1 MRRDGRS
8 HGLVIVV
15 SLVLQLR
22 HYPDLR
28 HLSVTSFR
36 REEIQKEENE
46 DKKQQRD
53 CEETLPAS

>member
-15 SLVLQLR
+15 SLGLQLR

-28 HLSVTSFR
+28 QLGVTSFR

-46 DKKQQRD
+46 DKKKQRD
-53 CEETLPAS
+53 CKETLPAS